1 VLLVLPSAA
10 RLKHD
15 FQPRARPSLG
25 IRARNII
32 RFGVVPTCLHPGEG
46 GRICSR
52 LLLLAVLASAA
63 NLQSLP
69 PPTFRTETHP
79 EGQRRCS
86 NRRRP
91 TRGRDNGIVGSSLG
105 GLGGAGIVPTVRGRG
120 CACPT
125 PQISRCCLRASHS
138 PSTTWAAPRTLI
150 WFGFSTNH
158 IATVRVLS
166 GPTTH
171 SRECSLGARNA
182 ISPSPSVTIA
192 KASMSLLFHTLHFS
206 SRFRAASRV
215 R

>member
-1 VLLVLPSAA
+1 LSQLACTQEKAVGSALAFSSSRSSRQLL
-10 RLKHD
+10 
-15 FQPRARPSLG
+15 
-25 IRARNII
+25 
-32 RFGVVPTCLHPGEG
+32 
-46 GRICSR
+46 IC
-52 LLLLAVLASAA
+52 
-63 NLQSLP
+63 NLYP

-138 PSTTWAAPRTLI
+138 PSTTWTAPRTLI